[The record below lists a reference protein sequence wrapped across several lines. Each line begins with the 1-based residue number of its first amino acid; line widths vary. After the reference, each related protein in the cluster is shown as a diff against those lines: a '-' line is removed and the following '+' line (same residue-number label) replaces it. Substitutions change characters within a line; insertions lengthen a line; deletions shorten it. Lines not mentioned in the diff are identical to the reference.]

1 MNILLV
7 GIQGSGKGT
16 QARKILEKFPA
27 SFFEMGQKLRN
38 FTTLGHE
45 KSAEVK
51 ECLEAG
57 KLVSPEL
64 VATILKHYRD
74 THEGGRIIFDGIPR
88 NADQK
93 SLFDGVFPEYFVIF
107 LDLDRDEA
115 IRRLAGRRIDPT
127 TGESFPGDFKG
138 DFSPFTGVKLVK
150 RDDDHP
156 EAVAKR
162 IDTFYQNTLPLLA
175 AWANEGRR
183 VYHIDASK
191 SVDEV
196 FSHIEVVLS
205 AYGDGR

>member
-1 MNILLV
+1 MHIVLV

-16 QARKILEKFPA
+16 QARKIVEKYGC

-38 FTTLGHE
+38 FTTVGHE
-45 KSAEVK
+45 RSPEVK
-51 ECLEAG
+51 ACLDSGA
-57 KLVSPEL
+57 LVSSEL
-64 VATILKHYRD
+64 VETILKHYRD
-74 THEGGRIIFDGIPR
+74 HHEGGKIVFDGIPR

-93 SLFDGVFPEYFVIF
+93 ALFDRVFPDYFVIF

-127 TGESFPGDFKG
+127 TGESFPSDFKG
-138 DFSPFTGVKLVK
+138 NFSPYTGQPLVK

-183 VYHIDASK
+183 VYHIDAGK
-191 SVDEV
+191 DIDEV

-205 AYGDGR
+205 AYGETR